1 MYIASQFGHTV
12 SVNGIFNKNM
22 LCWLNLMMNKKL
34 IIYCQPQWVA
44 TRTKTKGEHHITCF
58 LDDATGT
65 FAWRISAIYV
75 IIRHQDIQHSWTSV
89 IL

>member
-44 TRTKTKGEHHITCF
+44 TRTKTKGNIT
-58 LDDATGT
+58 
-65 FAWRISAIYV
+65 
-75 IIRHQDIQHSWTSV
+75 
-89 IL
+89 